1 MIFVGI
7 LVARVTDKHAGTCSH
22 GEPCCPH
29 GVSGPIVEG
38 SPDTFTNGLKQA
50 RDGDQVTHNCP
61 HCGIGWIVASS
72 ETVFVN
78 SKKIAR
84 LGDTVIYPGGSG
96 KIVESSPNVYSG

>member
-1 MIFVGI
+1 MEQP
-7 LVARVTDKHAGTCSH
+7 VARVTDQHTGICSH

-29 GVSGPIVEG
+29 SVSGPIVGG
-38 SPDTFTNGLKQA
+38 SSDVFTNGLQQA
-50 RDGDQVTHNCP
+50 RDGDLVHHNCP

-78 SKKIAR
+78 GKKIAR

-96 KIVESSPNVYSG
+96 KIIESSPDAFAG